1 MAGPSLSSLH
11 CTLFLFDDKLMIVKR
26 QSSAISGRKV
36 TGLDDVTKLVKTGG
50 GVAVIDK
57 AGSKKD
63 KLSYR
68 GIVDV
73 LDVIAADTGNG
84 GQFGSSSRT

>member
-1 MAGPSLSSLH
+1 MV
-11 CTLFLFDDKLMIVKR
+11 IKR
-26 QSSAISGRKV
+26 QSSSVSGRKV
-36 TGLDDVTKLVKTGG
+36 TGLDDVAKLVKSGG

-57 AGSKKD
+57 NGAKKD

-73 LDVIAADTGNG
+73 LDIIATDVGNG
-84 GQFGSSSRT
+84 GESWLRRVTQLT